1 MIAMIYSVP
10 NKEKKLIES
19 IKRNTQKGNVDNISR
34 TVFYDQFYLRH
45 KEIVWG
51 YLASFVSR
59 NAGWNM
65 TDLEGEIFTSLIPKG
80 YREILFL
87 TYERA
92 NWLIFSDAYPQL
104 LLYEASKQRRE
115 PLFHLLKFFHVSK
128 FMEEEWRRFWVEKD
142 TERLCTSLIINEQ
155 HVIQKPVIEDPF
167 YDDTVFG
174 SIPFIAEDLLHY
186 STVIF
191 PTLKGEIFGYSVHGF
206 TKVKNRI
213 ELGKRLAW
221 LLFRTKEHEEIRN
234 FVSNVEHTGSRYD
247 YEQFVVKI
255 SRKRTPTLRSIY
267 PVIDHHRG
275 DITDW
280 YNDKTARKVNR
291 YFQKTKLIKNYYLTN
306 WYYQKQQQLFVA
318 AKLEQKLLAFIKVL
332 KKG

>member
-1 MIAMIYSVP
+1 MIDTIP
-10 NKEKKLIES
+10 NNEKDLIER
-19 IKRNTQKGNVDNISR
+19 IDKNTKKGNTDNISR

-45 KEIVWG
+45 KEIIWG

-65 TDLEGEIFTSLIPKG
+65 TDLEGELFTNLIPKG

-92 NWLIFSDAYPQL
+92 NWLIFSDTYPQL

-128 FMEEEWRRFWVEKD
+128 FMEKEWGRFWVEKD
-142 TERLCTSLIINEQ
+142 IERLCTALIINEQ

-174 SIPFIAEDLLHY
+174 SIPFFASDLLHF

-191 PTLKGEIFGYSVHGF
+191 PTLDGELYGYSVHGF
-206 TKVKNRI
+206 TKEKNRI

-221 LLFRTKEHEEIRN
+221 LLFGAKEHKKIRN

-247 YEQFVVKI
+247 YEQFIAKI
-255 SRKRTPTLRSIY
+255 SRRRTPILRSTY
-267 PVIDHHRG
+267 PVIHHHRA
-275 DITDW
+275 DFTDW
-280 YNDKTARKVNR
+280 YNEKTATKVNC
-291 YFQKTKLIKNYYLTN
+291 YFQKTKLIKNYQLTN

-318 AKLEQKLLAFIKVL
+318 AKLEQKLLALINV
-332 KKG
+332 KK